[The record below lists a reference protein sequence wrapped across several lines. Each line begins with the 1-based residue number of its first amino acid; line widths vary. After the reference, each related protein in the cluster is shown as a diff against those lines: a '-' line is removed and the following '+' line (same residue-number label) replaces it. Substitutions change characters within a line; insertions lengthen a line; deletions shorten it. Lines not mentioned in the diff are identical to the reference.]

1 MSVTVGVT
9 AHLQLEFLLLK
20 PLRRRRLLAEQMREH
35 SLRGRLPRGQRLLEE
50 RYGEW
55 MMSRMV

>member
-35 SLRGRLPRGQRLLEE
+35 SLRGRLPRYQRLLEE